1 MTSPGLP
8 SGSIQM
14 YLRGTYNERNMKLDL
29 NKILIATDFIQESA
43 EELGYEYLDTLG
55 QLLDEVDSL
64 AMNTLEEEEE

>member
-1 MTSPGLP
+1 MINPGLL

-64 AMNTLEEEEE
+64 AMNTLEEEE